1 MSLTSKISLQVTA
14 DLSKALDLVT
24 ARAALSKA
32 YTTNFASGTAAGQ
45 ADKVFHDQRTL
56 APSATENLDLAG
68 SLTDALGDALTFA
81 RIKGIVFHAAAANV
95 NNVLIGGD
103 VTNTFFPM
111 FGLETDSLILRP
123 DATVALWCGAADAT
137 GYAVTA
143 ATADLLKVTNSGAG
157 TSVTYDVILLGASA

>member
-1 MSLTSKISLQVTA
+1 MSLTSKIALTVTA
-14 DLSKALDLVT
+14 DLSKTLDLAT

-32 YTTNFASGTAAGQ
+32 YQTTFASGTAAGQ

-56 APSATENLDLAG
+56 GPSATENLDLAG

-81 RIKGIVFHAAAANV
+81 KIKGIVFSASAANS

-111 FGLETDSLILRP
+111 FGLETDSLVLRP
-123 DATVALWCGAADAT
+123 GATVALWCGSADAT

-143 ATADLLKVTNSGAG
+143 GTADLLKVANSGAG
-157 TSVTYDVILLGASA
+157 TSVTYDVILLGTSA